1 MKKISNK
8 LKMILF
14 CLVVAVMTLVGL
26 NLPTKAADES
36 GKITVTK
43 SATKIYEKINK
54 DNLQKGRYV
63 EISLNVRANGYRFE
77 TEEISKLD
85 IVLILDSSGSMYG
98 ERSAALKAAAIDFA
112 NEMLDGSG
120 DVRIAAVEFANDV
133 LSTQNFTSDNAEFVN
148 YVKNVVEVPDPKV
161 LIHGTNMQSAIE
173 EATEILKETRNDAKK
188 VVILLT
194 DGVPTYFNYNG
205 VRKGNGRN
213 ADYNKDI
220 CMVYKGSVCT
230 LALSPLTAA
239 TNELNNLK
247 DSNKDADVY
256 TIVFGDE
263 PVAFSALEIINPES
277 SKNSNILYKNFSA
290 LTGEELKLKFMEI
303 IELAKTVV
311 ATDGKVVDVIPT
323 EFELTEESRKEL
335 INQGVKIEEKDGK
348 TTLTWPIATLVA
360 NTDYNLTYEVIAR
373 EPYYGTIYTN
383 ERATLTATVEEDNP
397 YYEETSVIL
406 EFDKPKVEIPAI
418 TTDDIYGDIGYSEE
432 LIIINESMIKN
443 DTISSEKNAVYNVIN
458 NRIVIVEDENITR
471 IGSTNQYKIEDKG
484 TLTVNDDGTFS
495 FVSLEGVSGDV
506 EFNYYISTYTEDYEG
521 KETTVTY
528 SNTSKV
534 IFSIHERELIEIKGT
549 KTWLDNDNQDG
560 KRPKSINIHLYK
572 NGEYVAS
579 KVVTE
584 NGNWSYTFANL
595 YKYEIG
601 AEGINE
607 IVYTIT
613 EDEVAE
619 YTTTID
625 GYNVIN
631 THEIEKIEISGT
643 KTWDDNNDQDGKR
656 PESITINLL
665 ADGKEVQEAI
675 VTAEDNWKY
684 TFSNLDKYA
693 NGQEIVYTIT
703 EDEVAE
709 YTTTID
715 GYNVINTHE
724 IEKIE
729 ISGTK
734 TWDDNNNQDG
744 IRPTSITINLL
755 ADGEVI
761 ASLPVTSL
769 TNWKYSFKD
778 LDKYKSG
785 REIVY
790 TIEEE
795 KVEGYTTEI
804 DGYNVTNKHEVE
816 KVSVSGTKTWD
827 DNNNQDGIRP
837 TSITINLLADCKVI
851 ETKEVTEKENWSYE
865 FKDLDK
871 YESGNEIVYTIEEE
885 KVEGYTTTINGY
897 NVTNKH
903 EAEKVSISGTKTWDD
918 NNNQDGKRPNEI
930 TVILLADGNEIDTK
944 IVTSETEWKYTF
956 ENLPKYRDGG
966 IEVKYTVEEEMVD
979 GYTSSVNGYNITN
992 TYTPETITV
1001 KGKKIWNDKNN
1012 QDGKRPLNISI
1023 NLYADGEYTGK
1034 VVTIDASDNWKYE
1047 FTNLPKYADGK
1058 EIVYTIE
1065 EDKVAGYTTVIN
1077 GFDITNSY
1085 TTETTK
1091 VTVTKTWND
1100 NNDQDGMRPESITI
1114 NLLANNKIVKSAKVT
1129 EKDNWSYTFEN
1140 LDKYANG
1147 ELVTYTV
1154 EEEAV
1159 EGYKAVVDGYNITN
1173 THTPITL
1180 SINGEK
1186 VWVDNN
1192 DEAGFRPESITVNL
1206 LANGEVIDTK
1216 LVTSEAEWKYTFENL
1231 PMYKDGQK
1239 IKYEVEELTVDNYE
1253 TSYDNENPFIIV
1265 NTHNPSKI
1273 TVSGIKTWVD
1283 NNDQDGI
1290 RPDSI
1295 TINLTGKIGDEIVY
1309 EDSKVVSADD
1319 NWKFEFTNL
1328 PEYKYGKLISYT
1340 IDEEDVEGYSKEIN
1354 GYDVINTH
1362 TPETII
1368 INGSKVWDD
1377 NNNQDGIRP
1386 DKITVNLLADDKIID
1401 TKDVSI
1407 NEEGNWIFEFK
1418 NLPKYRDGG
1427 IEVKYSITEES
1438 VDGYESEITDFEIT
1452 NIHTPETVSY
1462 NVSKVWSDYENNDGI
1477 RPNSITVRLIA
1488 DGKEI
1493 LSQVINEENNWSYS
1507 FENLPKYRNE
1517 GTLIVY
1523 EIVEDEV
1530 LGYTTTIESSVD
1542 VNNPN
1547 NTIVIVTNSHEKE
1560 QNSITIS
1567 KIWEDYNNKY
1577 GKRPESITIHLY
1589 ADGELVETLTIT
1601 EETDWTAIL
1610 SKDKY
1615 KNGVEIYYT
1624 IDEEEVAEY
1633 LTTIDGYTVTNKYI
1647 VPPHTGIEVD
1657 DNQTLYGT
1665 VVALIFSLLGSLFL
1679 LKNKLSK

>member
-1 MKKISNK
+1 
-8 LKMILF
+8 
-14 CLVVAVMTLVGL
+14 
-26 NLPTKAADES
+26 
-36 GKITVTK
+36 
-43 SATKIYEKINK
+43 
-54 DNLQKGRYV
+54 
-63 EISLNVRANGYRFE
+63 
-77 TEEISKLD
+77 
-85 IVLILDSSGSMYG
+85 
-98 ERSAALKAAAIDFA
+98 
-112 NEMLDGSG
+112 
-120 DVRIAAVEFANDV
+120 
-133 LSTQNFTSDNAEFVN
+133 
-148 YVKNVVEVPDPKV
+148 
-161 LIHGTNMQSAIE
+161 
-173 EATEILKETRNDAKK
+173 
-188 VVILLT
+188 
-194 DGVPTYFNYNG
+194 
-205 VRKGNGRN
+205 
-213 ADYNKDI
+213 
-220 CMVYKGSVCT
+220 
-230 LALSPLTAA
+230 
-239 TNELNNLK
+239 
-247 DSNKDADVY
+247 
-256 TIVFGDE
+256 
-263 PVAFSALEIINPES
+263 
-277 SKNSNILYKNFSA
+277 
-290 LTGEELKLKFMEI
+290 
-303 IELAKTVV
+303 
-311 ATDGKVVDVIPT
+311 
-323 EFELTEESRKEL
+323 
-335 INQGVKIEEKDGK
+335 
-348 TTLTWPIATLVA
+348 
-360 NTDYNLTYEVIAR
+360 
-373 EPYYGTIYTN
+373 
-383 ERATLTATVEEDNP
+383 
-397 YYEETSVIL
+397 
-406 EFDKPKVEIPAI
+406 
-418 TTDDIYGDIGYSEE
+418 
-432 LIIINESMIKN
+432 
-443 DTISSEKNAVYNVIN
+443 
-458 NRIVIVEDENITR
+458 
-471 IGSTNQYKIEDKG
+471 
-484 TLTVNDDGTFS
+484 
-495 FVSLEGVSGDV
+495 
-506 EFNYYISTYTEDYEG
+506 
-521 KETTVTY
+521 
-528 SNTSKV
+528 
-534 IFSIHERELIEIKGT
+534 
-549 KTWLDNDNQDG
+549 
-560 KRPKSINIHLYK
+560 
-572 NGEYVAS
+572 
-579 KVVTE
+579 
-584 NGNWSYTFANL
+584 
-595 YKYEIG
+595 
-601 AEGINE
+601 
-607 IVYTIT
+607 
-613 EDEVAE
+613 
-619 YTTTID
+619 
-625 GYNVIN
+625 
-631 THEIEKIEISGT
+631 
-643 KTWDDNNDQDGKR
+643 
-656 PESITINLL
+656 
-665 ADGKEVQEAI
+665 
-675 VTAEDNWKY
+675 
-684 TFSNLDKYA
+684 
-693 NGQEIVYTIT
+693 
-703 EDEVAE
+703 
-709 YTTTID
+709 
-715 GYNVINTHE
+715 
-724 IEKIE
+724 
-729 ISGTK
+729 
-734 TWDDNNNQDG
+734 
-744 IRPTSITINLL
+744 
-755 ADGEVI
+755 
-761 ASLPVTSL
+761 
-769 TNWKYSFKD
+769 
-778 LDKYKSG
+778 
-785 REIVY
+785 
-790 TIEEE
+790 
-795 KVEGYTTEI
+795 
-804 DGYNVTNKHEVE
+804 
-816 KVSVSGTKTWD
+816 
-827 DNNNQDGIRP
+827 
-837 TSITINLLADCKVI
+837 
-851 ETKEVTEKENWSYE
+851 
-865 FKDLDK
+865 
-871 YESGNEIVYTIEEE
+871 
-885 KVEGYTTTINGY
+885 
-897 NVTNKH
+897 
-903 EAEKVSISGTKTWDD
+903 
-918 NNNQDGKRPNEI
+918 
-930 TVILLADGNEIDTK
+930 
-944 IVTSETEWKYTF
+944 
-956 ENLPKYRDGG
+956 
-966 IEVKYTVEEEMVD
+966 MVD

-1023 NLYADGEYTGK
+1023 NLYANGEYTGK

-1114 NLLANNKIVKSAKVT
+1114 NLLANNKVVKSAKVT

-1290 RPDSI
+1290 RPESI

-1319 NWKFEFTNL
+1319 NWKYEFTNL
-1328 PEYKYGKLISYT
+1328 PQYKYGKLISYT
-1340 IDEEDVEGYSKEIN
+1340 IDEDDVEGYSKEIN

-1407 NEEGNWIFEFK
+1407 NEEGNWIFEFT

-1438 VDGYESEITDFEIT
+1438 VDGYESAITDFEIT

-1507 FENLPKYRNE
+1507 FENLPKYRDE